1 MVTSPK
7 KSLDKYKEL
16 TAFFCA
22 GQAGDVASYN
32 KFLQQITPILHRV
45 AARKLPM
52 SDIEDALQEILI
64 SLHKARHTYDGGRPL
79 MPWVLAIAQF
89 RINDHLRKLYAQP
102 QNTVDID
109 AMAEILEGDVTKP
122 YEDSESI
129 EGLLKDTPDREKRIL
144 TMMYVEGRT
153 AKETAQRMEMKESA
167 VKVAAHRA
175 IKKIRESF
183 GT

>member
-1 MVTSPK
+1 MVTSPL

-16 TAFFCA
+16 TALFCA
-22 GQAGDVASYN
+22 GQSGDVASYN
-32 KFLQQITPILHRV
+32 KFLQQITPILQRIV
-45 AARKLPM
+45 AKKLPM
-52 SDIEDALQEILI
+52 SDIEDVLQEILI

-79 MPWVLAIAQF
+79 MPWIFAIAQF

-102 QNTVDID
+102 QNTTNID
-109 AMAEILEGDVTKP
+109 DMAEILGSDVTKP
-122 YEDSESI
+122 YEDSESL
-129 EGLLKDTPDREKRIL
+129 EGILKDTPDREKQIL
-144 TMMYVEGRT
+144 TMMYVEGHT
-153 AKETAQRMEMKESA
+153 AKETAQKMDMKESA